1 MVWLHL
7 TLCVLILGSNITLAT
22 DVKAATLKSKVVD
35 AETNEPIEGAV
46 VVVVWMRPV
55 FRLCMDSCQTIH
67 DAAETVTDAQGNF
80 SIDISMGLLANERKI
95 TIYRPGYYRPS
106 YNTAP
111 WLISREDPPLG
122 ESQLVRLIK
131 APSLQDESK
140 GYSYVPRICAEDET
154 IRQWCVP
161 PQKLTS
167 YARIS
172 GIARRLQAAGPDI
185 RDETPALLPLHEAA
199 SRADLDSVRTHLKRG
214 GNRNEQDK
222 DGRTALMLVLN
233 QILIDRTAR
242 RSMLRATR
250 EPQRVPEMRAKQ
262 YHEGSMSNR
271 EILRTLLAAGANPNL
286 KAKNGDTAL
295 IIAFPTK
302 RETSPAMNSKIPG
315 LTSTDV
321 YSPELVNELLAG
333 GADPNLRT
341 NYGLTPLMI
350 AASRGLF
357 EIVKTL
363 LDYGA
368 DVNIK
373 ADFALTAY
381 DVAEGEGVIEALK
394 KARGP
399 RK

>member
-1 MVWLHL
+1 
-7 TLCVLILGSNITLAT
+7 
-22 DVKAATLKSKVVD
+22 
-35 AETNEPIEGAV
+35 
-46 VVVVWMRPV
+46 
-55 FRLCMDSCQTIH
+55 
-67 DAAETVTDAQGNF
+67 
-80 SIDISMGLLANERKI
+80 
-95 TIYRPGYYRPS
+95 
-106 YNTAP
+106 
-111 WLISREDPPLG
+111 
-122 ESQLVRLIK
+122 
-131 APSLQDESK
+131 
-140 GYSYVPRICAEDET
+140 
-154 IRQWCVP
+154 
-161 PQKLTS
+161 
-167 YARIS
+167 
-172 GIARRLQAAGPDI
+172 
-185 RDETPALLPLHEAA
+185 
-199 SRADLDSVRTHLKRG
+199 
-214 GNRNEQDK
+214 
-222 DGRTALMLVLN
+222 MLVLN

-250 EPQRVPEMRAKQ
+250 EPQRVLEMRAKQ